1 MTAEYT
7 DTEVV
12 DVLQLDPNK
21 SDADNSQRGEQSDI
35 GDSQTISELPSKHG
49 IHEECPI

>member
-1 MTAEYT
+1 VGLTAEYT

-21 SDADNSQRGEQSDI
+21 SDAD
-35 GDSQTISELPSKHG
+35 KAKK
-49 IHEECPI
+49 